1 MKNKQNFRLDEQTRK
16 ALQKLAR
23 EQLKHRLLADIAC
36 DISVCKIE
44 GWNYKEYLTELKN
57 EIDTLISR

>member
-1 MKNKQNFRLDEQTRK
+1 MKNKQNFWLDEQTRK

-23 EQLKHRLLADIAC
+23 EQLKHRLLADIAG

-44 GWNYKEYLTELKN
+44 GWDYKEYLTELKN
-57 EIDTLISR
+57 EIDTLINK